1 MSTTELKPGA
11 PGTARAD
18 APAAVPPGAAPPAA
32 APTAPAAKDAG
43 RWRTPPVFIATLAL
57 AVLVGVLQ
65 NSASASVLRAA
76 LVLLVVPCALIDLER
91 RIIPNR
97 ITGPGALFALL
108 AGLALDPGG
117 EPNRLL
123 WAAIAGGFLLIAAIA
138 SPSGMGMG
146 DVKLLG
152 VMALLLGSPVVIAL
166 LVALLGNILGA
177 IVMSTRRGVRSALKT
192 HVPFG
197 PYLAI
202 GGILAAIVGDALIRA
217 YLHG

>member
-1 MSTTELKPGA
+1 MSSTELRP
-11 PGTARAD
+11 
-18 APAAVPPGAAPPAA
+18 APPA
-32 APTAPAAKDAG
+32 G
-43 RWRTPPVFIATLAL
+43 RPFDVHTDQQKATSRWQSPPVIAATLAL
-57 AVLVGVLQ
+57 AAVVAVLQ
-65 NSASASVLRAA
+65 SSATASALRAG
-76 LVLLVVPCALIDLER
+76 LVLLVVPCAVIDFER

-97 ITGPGALFALL
+97 ITGPGALLALL

-123 WAAIAGGFLLIAAIA
+123 WAAIAGGFLLIAALV

-152 VMALLLGSPVVIAL
+152 VMALLLGPAVVVAL
-166 LVALLGNILGA
+166 LAALLGNIAGA
-177 IVMSTRRGVRSALKT
+177 VVMASRRGVRSALKS

-197 PYLAI
+197 PYLAV
-202 GGILAAIVGDALIRA
+202 GGIIAALVGDALIRA

>member
-1 MSTTELKPGA
+1 MPSTELKATPVAG
-11 PGTARAD
+11 GRAD
-18 APAAVPPGAAPPAA
+18 VHAEEP
-32 APTAPAAKDAG
+32 
-43 RWRTPPVFIATLAL
+43 RTTRTWQSPPVIAATLVLAAIV
-57 AVLVGVLQ
+57 AVLQ
-65 NSASASVLRAA
+65 TSATASVLRAG

-97 ITGPGALFALL
+97 ITGPGALLALL

-123 WAAIAGGFLLIAAIA
+123 WTAIVGGFLLITALA

-146 DVKLLG
+146 DVKLVG
-152 VMALLLGSPVVIAL
+152 VMGLLLGPAVGAAL
-166 LVALLGNILGA
+166 LVALLGNIVGA
-177 IVMSTRRGVRSALKT
+177 VVMSSRRGIRSALKS

-197 PYLAI
+197 PYLAV
-202 GGILAAIVGDALIRA
+202 GGIVAAIVGDALIRA

>member
-18 APAAVPPGAAPPAA
+18 APAAPPPAA
-32 APTAPAAKDAG
+32 APAPNAVG
-43 RWRTPPVFIATLAL
+43 RWRSPPVFIATLAL
-57 AVLVGVLQ
+57 AVLVAVLQ
-65 NSASASVLRAA
+65 SSASASVLRGA
-76 LVLLVVPCALIDLER
+76 LVLLVVPCALTDLER

-152 VMALLLGSPVVIAL
+152 MMALLLGSPAVIAL

-202 GGILAAIVGDALIRA
+202 GGILAAIFGDALIRA
-217 YLHG
+217 YLHS